1 MKRVMGIFRS
11 LTPAAVSTVLG
22 IAGVL
27 GLLAIAGCSDGA
39 VTSTAAATTQAT
51 AEKKVSIPVE
61 VSVPTRGDIA
71 EYFETTSRIEAEKR
85 VEITSEGMGKCLS
98 VNVEEG
104 DTVKAGDVLAE
115 LDKSELDAQMRSANA
130 QLAKLKSDN
139 DRAKQLFNEGLSAK
153 AEYDNARYAYEQQS
167 ASVNQLQVQVGNMT
181 VRSPINGVITKKSVQ
196 RGQLVSSGT
205 PVFEVVDP
213 NSYILTIKP
222 PEKLVSRMKI
232 GQVAKVGIDA
242 VQGEEFEAKV
252 RRINPSVD
260 AQSGTVKVT
269 LDFDASMMDR
279 LRDAAFARVRLV
291 MDTRPNVLL
300 VPKDAI
306 VEENARKYLFLVE
319 KQEPVAG
326 TPDDKSG
333 DQLLVANRIEIETGL
348 EDKDRIEVVS
358 GVKDDSM
365 VVTLGQQTLKPGSEV
380 KVTTM
385 DGELMAKAG
394 ASAEEALKAADAE
407 REAQKATQNAGA
419 N

>member
-1 MKRVMGIFRS
+1 
-11 LTPAAVSTVLG
+11 
-22 IAGVL
+22 
-27 GLLAIAGCSDGA
+27 
-39 VTSTAAATTQAT
+39 VTSTAAATTQAP

-61 VSVPTRGDIA
+61 VSAPTRGDIA
-71 EYFETTSRIEAEKR
+71 EYFETTTRIEAEKR
-85 VEITSEGMGKCLS
+85 VQVTSEGVGKCIS
-98 VNVEEG
+98 VKVDEG
-104 DTVKAGDVLAE
+104 DKVSAGDVLAE
-115 LDKSELDAQMRSANA
+115 LDKSELSAQMQSANA
-130 QLAKLKSDN
+130 QLQKLKSDN
-139 DRAKQLFNEGLSAK
+139 DRAKQLFTEGLSAK
-153 AEYDNARYAYEQQS
+153 AEYDNARYAYEQQL
-167 ASVNQLQVQVGNMT
+167 ASVNQLQVQMGNMT
-181 VRSPINGVITKKSVQ
+181 IRSPINGIITQKMVQ
-196 RGQLVSSGT
+196 HGQLVSSGS

-319 KQEPVAG
+319 KQDAAAGVPNDESSEP
-326 TPDDKSG
+326 
-333 DQLLVANRIEIETGL
+333 LLVANRVEIETGL
-348 EDKDRIEVVS
+348 EDKDRIEVVT

-407 REAQKATQNAGA
+407 REAQKESQAAGA